1 EGDESRLTRVA
12 AGRNPTDA
20 MNLSQGIAAAGALG
34 GGAGY
39 DQLGNFIEPTYNFI
53 SGATYND
60 VGLALSDLDGRVN
73 LLENNPPG
81 TGAPGADGRSAYEVA
96 VDNGFSGSESQWL
109 ESLKGAD
116 GAEGPQGPQGPQVPA
131 GQDG

>member
-1 EGDESRLTRVA
+1 PQTTAGGVGASGTGEAATAYGYRANAGQEGTAIGAFANTNARCDAIGYASECDEDGTTSFGREGDESRLTRVA

-39 DQLGNFIEPTYNFI
+39 DQLGNFIAPTYNFI

-60 VGLALSDLDGRVN
+60 VGLALADLDGRVN
-73 LLENNPPG
+73 
-81 TGAPGADGRSAYEVA
+81 
-96 VDNGFSGSESQWL
+96 
-109 ESLKGAD
+109 
-116 GAEGPQGPQGPQVPA
+116 
-131 GQDG
+131 